1 MVEQDF
7 VQKVFSFDLPA
18 FLQGNQELAKKAG
31 AVYRVVLKG
40 DNGGVWTIDLKA
52 GNAMVTAGTGTEP
65 DCTLTMESRDFIDIL
80 QGRKTWI
87 SAYLEGKIDIA
98 GDMVTVLKIR
108 KMFGKYAG

>member
-1 MVEQDF
+1 M
-7 VQKVFSFDLPA
+7 QKVFSFDLPA

-31 AVYRVVLKG
+31 AVYQVILKG
-40 DNGGVWTIDLKA
+40 DNGGVWTIDLRA
-52 GNAMVTAGTGTEP
+52 GKTRVTAGLEP
-65 DCTLTMESRDFIDIL
+65 DADCVLTMESRDFIDVL

-87 SAYLEGKIDIA
+87 SAYLEGKIDIT